1 MWSGKIEDYILYED
15 KNIIVCHKPAGL
27 AVQNARIGSADMES
41 ALKNYLYKKE
51 PGKMPYLGI
60 VHRLDQPVEGIL
72 VFAHTPFAA
81 KELSRQISRRT
92 DGKNISGSD
101 KRKAGKRRGD
111 TGRLC
116 EKRRTYQYVSSCS
129 RRHTRS
135 KKGQA
140 FISGDP

>member
-60 VHRLDQPVEGIL
+60 
-72 VFAHTPFAA
+72 
-81 KELSRQISRRT
+81 
-92 DGKNISGSD
+92 
-101 KRKAGKRRGD
+101 
-111 TGRLC
+111 GRLS

-129 RRHTRS
+129 RRHTRG